1 MSCFKEYKVSEVPT
15 LINDLA
21 LILIVASTV
30 TLLFKKLKQPLV
42 LGYIMAG
49 FIVSPHMPYTMS
61 VMDTVDIKIWADIG
75 VMFLLFSLGLDFSF
89 KKILKMGIT
98 PVITTLTIIFA
109 MMTLGIVVGHAFD
122 WKRMD
127 CIFLGGM
134 LAMSSTTIIYKAFT
148 DMGLRQQK
156 FAQPVM
162 SVLILE
168 DILAIVMMVML
179 SAIASGNNPD
189 GGEMIGSVM
198 KIGFFLVLW
207 FVVGI
212 FAVPLFLRSTRKLIN
227 NETLLIVSLGLCCLM
242 AVVSTKVGFSSAFG
256 AFVMGSILAETIEAA
271 KIEKLVAPVK
281 DLFGAVFFVSVGML
295 VDPNIIV
302 EYAVPIAVLVL
313 TILLGQSI
321 FGTFG
326 FLIGGQSL
334 KSAMRCG
341 FSMAQIG
348 EFSFIIASLGLSLH
362 VTGEFLYPVVVAV
375 SVITTFLTPYMIRLS
390 VPSYNVLERHLPKTW
405 VRALNNITLSH
416 PSSAPKSN
424 WHSLIAQMARI
435 TLIYSILSVA
445 TIALMFTFFLPFIRR
460 MMPGMHWWAN
470 GICGVLTVM
479 FIAPFLRAIVMK
491 KNHSEEFRALWNDS
505 RSNRMPLLV
514 TILVRL
520 IIASAFVFYICNYLT
535 RFTNAL
541 MMTIAVAVVGIMILS
556 RGLKKQSIKM
566 ERMFV
571 QNLRSRDIEQ
581 QVLGLKKPLYE
592 GHLLDRDIHIS
603 EIEIP
608 ENSTWSGLCLAELRL
623 SNRFGIHVSSILR
636 GHRRINIPGGD
647 DIVFPGDKLQV
658 IGSDSQLAATH
669 AALAVDIE
677 PDDPDIEKRE
687 MRLSQIII
695 DKHSPFVG
703 KTLPETGLRSEF
715 NCMVVG
721 REEGKENLSMVG
733 PSYKMRLGDILWIV
747 GEDEA
752 LRRLQEANRGTT
764 EKFTK

>member
-1 MSCFKEYKVSEVPT
+1 MSEVPT

-61 VMDTVDIKIWADIG
+61 VMDTVDIKTWADIG

-271 KIEKLVAPVK
+271 KIEKLVSPVK

-295 VDPNIIV
+295 VDPKIIV
-302 EYAVPIAVLVL
+302 EYAIPIAVLVL

-390 VPSYNVLERHLPKTW
+390 VPSYNVLERHLPKPW

-435 TLIYSILSVA
+435 TIIYSILSVA
-445 TIALMFTFFLPFIRR
+445 TIALMLTFFLPFIRR

-541 MMTIAVAVVGIMILS
+541 MMTIALAVVGIMILS

-608 ENSTWSGLCLAELRL
+608 ENSTWSGLCLADLRL

-658 IGSDSQLAATH
+658 IGSDSQLAAAH

-733 PSYKMRLGDILWIV
+733 ATYKMRLGDILWIV
-747 GEDEA
+747 GEDES
-752 LRRLQEANRGTT
+752 LRRLQDANRGV
-764 EKFTK
+764 

>member
-1 MSCFKEYKVSEVPT
+1 MSEVPT

-61 VMDTVDIKIWADIG
+61 VMDTVDIKTWADIG

-295 VDPNIIV
+295 VDPKIIV
-302 EYAVPIAVLVL
+302 EYAIPIAVLVL

-435 TLIYSILSVA
+435 TIIYSILSVA
-445 TIALMFTFFLPFIRR
+445 TIALMLTFFLPFIRR

-514 TILVRL
+514 TIFVRL

-608 ENSTWSGLCLAELRL
+608 ENSTWSGLCLADLRL

-658 IGSDSQLAATH
+658 IGSDSQLAAAH

-733 PSYKMRLGDILWIV
+733 ATYKMRLGDILWIV

-752 LRRLQEANRGTT
+752 LRRLQDANRGV
-764 EKFTK
+764 

>member
-61 VMDTVDIKIWADIG
+61 VMDTVDIKTWADIG

-89 KKILKMGIT
+89 KKIIKMGIT

-189 GGEMIGSVM
+189 GGEMIGSVV

-212 FAVPLFLRSTRKLIN
+212 FAVPWFLRSTRKLVN

-295 VDPNIIV
+295 VDPKIIV
-302 EYAVPIAVLVL
+302 EYAIPIGVLVL
-313 TILLGQSI
+313 TILIGQSI

-491 KNHSEEFRALWNDS
+491 KNHSGEFRALWNDS

-520 IIASAFVFYICNYLT
+520 IIASAFVFYICNFLT

-608 ENSTWSGLCLAELRL
+608 ENSTWAGLCLADLRL

-658 IGSDSQLAATH
+658 IGSDSQLAAAH
-669 AALAVDIE
+669 AAVAGDIE

-687 MRLSQIII
+687 MRLSQIVI
-695 DKHSPFVG
+695 DNHSPFVG

-733 PSYKMRLGDILWIV
+733 PAYKFRLGDILWIV
-747 GEDEA
+747 GEDDA
-752 LRRLQEANRGTT
+752 LKRVQEANRGV
-764 EKFTK
+764 